1 MVPPSGGGGGGGR
14 PAEYLVKWLGK
25 AHVHN
30 EWVPRD
36 LLLRIAKRKLLNF
49 QRRSGCVP
57 L

>member
-1 MVPPSGGGGGGGR
+1 M
-14 PAEYLVKWLGK
+14 KWVGK

-49 QRRSGCVP
+49 QRRCGCALESP
-57 L
+57 LCESNMGVV